1 MVADLAAAVQMFN
14 GTTTQ
19 DSKRVALQELRNRSL
34 HLHTNIKAIEQQQAA
49 FASQRSAMGEAMF
62 LQKMAIAEQDIA
74 RKRAVLTKW
83 NMMLSAN
90 GMPSIG
96 QGM

>member
-1 MVADLAAAVQMFN
+1 MFN
-14 GTTTQ
+14 GATPQ
-19 DSKRVALQELRNRSL
+19 DSKRVALQELRNRAL
-34 HLHTNIKAIEQQQAA
+34 HLHTNIKIIEQQQAVLN
-49 FASQRSAMGEAMF
+49 SQRSDMGEAMF

-90 GMPSIG
+90 SMPPIG